1 MPIVL
6 RGLAGPAAGDPS
18 PVHPPQ
24 GAEQVPP
31 PGGSARPPAPSAPP
45 RPPSSRPAPPRPAS
59 PRPSQA
65 QSRSPAAARSVSLA
79 PSLSCGSGG
88 RAAVEWRV
96 RAAGDPG
103 DRRPR
108 APSRSRGAENAVRR
122 PRASPPAGSARSRRG
137 LRAPS
142 EASVRGVWSRAVAT
156 ILGGCWFPCC
166 GGLGGCERL
175 SREPHLAVTPGRSLQ
190 PPSPLTAPSA
200 ATGGKWCDSV
210 LPKRIVGHTE
220 PL

>member
-59 PRPSQA
+59 PFA
-65 QSRSPAAARSVSLA
+65 GSVPESGRRAL
-79 PSLSCGSGG
+79 SLSRTFTLRCGSGG

-156 ILGGCWFPCC
+156 ILGGCW
-166 GGLGGCERL
+166 
-175 SREPHLAVTPGRSLQ
+175 
-190 PPSPLTAPSA
+190 
-200 ATGGKWCDSV
+200 
-210 LPKRIVGHTE
+210 
-220 PL
+220 